1 MNGDPTPSHDEQLAN
16 LEAQLKKQSLGM
28 LQTSPIEY
36 ISHIS
41 VQIATLKTIQYQ
53 LEEALN
59 VKVRYSTLAEMQ
71 DDKIRAMTA
80 HVISALKMLPKV

>member
-1 MNGDPTPSHDEQLAN
+1 MN
-16 LEAQLKKQSLGM
+16 LEQPPKFAQDALARTIQEQDSNRYAG
-28 LQTSPIEY
+28 SPIEY

-41 VQIATLKTIQYQ
+41 VQIATIKTIQHQ

-59 VKVRYSTLAEMQ
+59 VKVKYSTLAEMQ

-80 HVISALKMLPKV
+80 HVMSALKMLPTI